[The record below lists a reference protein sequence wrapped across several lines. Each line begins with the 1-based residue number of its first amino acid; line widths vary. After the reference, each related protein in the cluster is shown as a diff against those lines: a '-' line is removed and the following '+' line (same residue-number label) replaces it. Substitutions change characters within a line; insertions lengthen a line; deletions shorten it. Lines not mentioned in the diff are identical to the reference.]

1 MAQINGLIRQ
11 HLDVWQFVQ
20 MDIMLMILQD
30 IIYALLLVLAY
41 TDLETIHQKVVFL
54 YAHQAIKLLVIQQ
67 AINVFILA
75 LMVHMLNLMLIED
88 VFLFVPRILGEI
100 RYQEYVLH
108 NLLLSVQTIL
118 GQIILHGFVNK
129 FAAQHHLIMA

>member
-1 MAQINGLIRQ
+1 
-11 HLDVWQFVQ
+11 
-20 MDIMLMILQD
+20 MILQG

-54 YAHQAIKLLVIQQ
+54 YVHQVIKLLVIQQ
-67 AINVFILA
+67 AINVFILV
-75 LMVHMLNLMLIED
+75 LMAHMLNLMLIED
-88 VFLFVPRILGEI
+88 VFLFVPRPLGEI
-100 RYQEYVLH
+100 RYQEYVLR

-129 FAAQHHLIMA
+129 FVVQHHLIMA